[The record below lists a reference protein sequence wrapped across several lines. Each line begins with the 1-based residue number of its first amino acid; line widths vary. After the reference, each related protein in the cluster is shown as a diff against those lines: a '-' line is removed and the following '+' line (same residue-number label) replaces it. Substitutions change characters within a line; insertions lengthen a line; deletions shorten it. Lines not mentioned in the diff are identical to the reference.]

1 MTRMDILY
9 VIIGKLALYKKRI
22 FHIIPIFILFGI
34 LLFLRLEV
42 KADVWN
48 DAEEYYNTYGNS
60 LFARNIRYYKGST
73 SVNQGIRNVLKE
85 EPENFFYY
93 NNGIT
98 IICDSMTP
106 IKVQPSDYNMN
117 AFFNI
122 DNPQIVNGCQ
132 TVNSI
137 YEFLQNVPSQDLEKE
152 FKDTFVMLKIL
163 VINRNNR
170 MWHKSLAYATFL

>member
-1 MTRMDILY
+1 MVSIYRLY
-9 VIIGKLALYKKRI
+9 RDSIEKRY
-22 FHIIPIFILFGI
+22 PIFD
-34 LLFLRLEV
+34 
-42 KADVWN
+42 K
-48 DAEEYYNTYGNS
+48 
-60 LFARNIRYYKGST
+60 NIREYLGNKGVNKGIYKT
-73 SVNQGIRNVLKE
+73 LQDPQDRK
-85 EPENFFYY
+85 NFFYY

-137 YEFLQNVPSQDLEKE
+137 YEFLQNVPSQDL
-152 FKDTFVMLKIL
+152 
-163 VINRNNR
+163 
-170 MWHKSLAYATFL
+170 